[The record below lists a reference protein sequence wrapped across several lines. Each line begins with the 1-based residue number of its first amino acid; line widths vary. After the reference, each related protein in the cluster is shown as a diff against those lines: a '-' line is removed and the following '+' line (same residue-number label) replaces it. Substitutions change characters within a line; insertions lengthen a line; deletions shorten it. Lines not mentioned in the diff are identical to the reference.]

1 MDGETAGGCPVASR
15 ERARIDRPRL
25 LLSSRPTSVQIV
37 AAAHEIWMHA
47 CRVRSAASSNMVWT
61 KLRLRTIRVNGGFA
75 PLGASNKV
83 SGTMPRNESH
93 RLRMLTAITAN
104 ARPCNSD
111 TLRGRSD
118 AVALQSWDVPAQ
130 LACTP
135 EFFTIG
141 VHLFT
146 SLATKALNAAGVD
159 P

>member
-1 MDGETAGGCPVASR
+1 MQSSQCRLIQHGLDQAKIENDTR
-15 ERARIDRPRL
+15 EWRL
-25 LLSSRPTSVQIV
+25 CAI
-37 AAAHEIWMHA
+37 
-47 CRVRSAASSNMVWT
+47 
-61 KLRLRTIRVNGGFA
+61 
-75 PLGASNKV
+75 GASNKV

-141 VHLFT
+141 IHLFT
-146 SLATKALNAAGVD
+146 SLATKALNTAGVD